1 MLERYALPRMRAI
14 WEPEN
19 RYRKWLEVE
28 ILVCEAL
35 EQRGEIPAGTAA
47 KIRSGA
53 QIDVER
59 ILEIEKEVRH
69 DVIAFTTAV
78 GETVGE
84 ESKYIHYGLTS
95 YDVVDTALS
104 ALMVEAA
111 DIIIEDI
118 EALNRVLAKRAL
130 EFKDTVTIGRTHGV
144 HAEPTTFGLKLA
156 LWWRE
161 MERNLDR
168 MRRAREVMAVGRVAG
183 AVGTYAN
190 VNPFVEDYVCEKMGL
205 EPVGISTQVLQRDRH
220 AEYLGV
226 LALVAT
232 TLDKI
237 ATEVRHLQRTEV
249 REVQESFRKGQ
260 KGSSAMPHK
269 RNPIVCERLSGQAR
283 VIRNNLGA
291 ALENINLWHERD
303 ISNSSVERVIIPDS
317 TVLMDYMLNKAIDL
331 VENLQVYPEQMK
343 RNLELTG
350 GLIFSQRVLLALVE
364 KGMSREDAYSVVQ
377 ELAMKAWDD
386 IQSLGTGKAPT
397 FRDLMEGDN
406 RILAVLS
413 GEELAQCFDYSHH
426 LRNVDEIYRRI
437 GLM

>member
-1 MLERYALPRMRAI
+1 MIERYALPRMRAI

-19 RYRKWLEVE
+19 RYWKWLEVE

-35 EQRGEIPAGTAA
+35 EQRREIPAGTAA

-118 EALNRVLAKRAL
+118 ETLNRVLAQRAL

-161 MERNLDR
+161 MERNLER
-168 MRRAREVMAVGRVAG
+168 MRRARETIAVGRVAG

-190 VNPFVEDYVCEKMGL
+190 VDPFVEDYVCEEMGL

-249 REVQESFRKGQ
+249 REVQENFRKGQ

-283 VIRNNLGA
+283 VIRNNLGT

-317 TVLMDYMLNKAIDL
+317 TVLMNYMLNKAIDL
-331 VENLQVYPEQMK
+331 IENLQVYPEQMK

-364 KGMSREDAYSVVQ
+364 KGMSREDAYAVVQ

-397 FRDLMEGDN
+397 FKDLVEGDN
-406 RILAVLS
+406 RILPVLS

-437 GLM
+437 GLI